1 MKTRPS
7 FEEIG
12 LPKGHAYPEL
22 AYHPPT
28 GSMIVHT
35 RPLKSS
41 LPCRRISLSVN
52 GKRYRQI
59 ANFPPSIS
67 VEDYLLHP
75 KLPLLYLITY
85 SWSMFLGKTPGGD
98 WDALYR
104 FNLETGKS
112 ETLASKGSLASPN
125 DYPRV
130 WLNQLLSVSDDGE
143 ALYCRAAFFGV
154 KRYYC
159 ISKLSIADRKIKI
172 IKKLKTPFA

>member
-28 GSMIVHT
+28 GSMVVHT

-41 LPCRRISLSVN
+41 LPCRRISLMGVN
-52 GKRYRQI
+52 SKRYQPI
-59 ANFPPSIS
+59 ADFPSSIS
-67 VEDYLLHP
+67 VEGYLLHP
-75 KLPLLYLITY
+75 RLPLLYLITY
-85 SWSMFLGKTPGGD
+85 SWSMFLGKAPGGD

-112 ETLASKGSLASPN
+112 EILASKGSLVPSN
-125 DYPRV
+125 GYPRV

-143 ALYCRAAFFGV
+143 TLFCRAAFFG
-154 KRYYC
+154 
-159 ISKLSIADRKIKI
+159 SKKVAVIVFQNFQPEIRK
-172 IKKLKTPFA
+172 